1 MLKHL
6 SLNIVYVYMHKYFC
20 FFSKSEWNI
29 SVHVIVVTDLFHV
42 LFDDAVPKLSSFS
55 LLGEKPFR
63 CLDCGHSFTQKHAL
77 LSHQRIHTGEKPYV
91 CSVCSKALSSK
102 HTLMEHMNLH
112 EG

>member
-42 LFDDAVPKLSSFS
+42 LFDDAVPKLSSF
-55 LLGEKPFR
+55 LF
-63 CLDCGHSFTQKHAL
+63 
-77 LSHQRIHTGEKPYV
+77 
-91 CSVCSKALSSK
+91 
-102 HTLMEHMNLH
+102 
-112 EG
+112 